1 MTTHPEAATM
11 QSIQIQPAGRP
22 VLSRT
27 SFWRIVQ
34 GNRTLGWAS
43 GYRNALA
50 KVEQY
55 ERMQGGAHAQAS

>member
-1 MTTHPEAATM
+1 MTTHPEATTM
-11 QSIQIQPAGRP
+11 QSIQIQAAGRP
-22 VLSRT
+22 VLGRT

-50 KVEQY
+50 KADQLRELM
-55 ERMQGGAHAQAS
+55 RQA

>member
-11 QSIQIQPAGRP
+11 QSIQIQAAGRP
-22 VLSRT
+22 VLGRT

-50 KVEQY
+50 KADQLRELM
-55 ERMQGGAHAQAS
+55 RQA

>member
-43 GYRNALA
+43 GYQNALA
-50 KVEQY
+50 KAQREQQ
-55 ERMQGGAHAQAS
+55 RTGGAHGAG